1 MDFELLHGGGGIG
14 EVGSY
19 WMKGCRINRS
29 FSKDGNDVELG

>member
-19 WMKGCRINRS
+19 WMKG
-29 FSKDGNDVELG
+29 GNDVELG